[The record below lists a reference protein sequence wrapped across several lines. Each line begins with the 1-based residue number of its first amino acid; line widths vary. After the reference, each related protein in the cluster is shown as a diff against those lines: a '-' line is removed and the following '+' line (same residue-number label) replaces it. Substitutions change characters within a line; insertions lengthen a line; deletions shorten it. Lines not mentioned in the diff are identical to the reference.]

1 MAYKEL
7 EMKKETYEK
16 FGLAI
21 DELESV
27 VRDTTDVIQKA
38 YIEACV
44 KQLDRIYNEIKEEV
58 K

>member
-1 MAYKEL
+1 
-7 EMKKETYEK
+7 MKKETYEK
-16 FGLAI
+16 FGSAI

-27 VRDTTDVIQKA
+27 VRDTTDIIQKA